1 MAMKFRN
8 STKTSSSYGTDQ
20 RILGCSE
27 ATGGGNRVMRKAK
40 NGTLVLCL
48 FVLYCVLLSQG
59 LKASAASAFFGALAA
74 VPLTVHLYHR
84 VWPPKI
90 SDEHGRRPY
99 RRAALIRAGEVET
112 EYESSGIDVRNGRE
126 E

>member
-1 MAMKFRN
+1 MEQTNKYSRAVTRQVE
-8 STKTSSSYGTDQ
+8 GTGF
-20 RILGCSE
+20 I
-27 ATGGGNRVMRKAK
+27 THAK

-84 VWPPKI
+84 VLPAVI
-90 SDEHGRRPY
+90 SDERRRRLF
-99 RRAALIRAGEVET
+99 RRAAPIRAGEVED
-112 EYESSGIDVRNGRE
+112 EYESSGIGGRGGRE

>member
-1 MAMKFRN
+1 
-8 STKTSSSYGTDQ
+8 
-20 RILGCSE
+20 
-27 ATGGGNRVMRKAK
+27 MRHVK
-40 NGTLVLCL
+40 NGALVLCL

-84 VWPPKI
+84 VWPPAI
-90 SDEHGRRPY
+90 ADGHRRLY
-99 RRAALIRAGEVET
+99 LHAAPTGTREADN
-112 EYESSGIDVRNGRE
+112 EYESSGVGRKSGGE

>member
-1 MAMKFRN
+1 MEQTNEYSRAV
-8 STKTSSSYGTDQ
+8 TTQIEGT
-20 RILGCSE
+20 GF
-27 ATGGGNRVMRKAK
+27 MRKAK

-59 LKASAASAFFGALAA
+59 LKASAASTFFGALAA

-84 VWPPKI
+84 VWPPAI
-90 SDEHGRRPY
+90 ADGSRRLY
-99 RRAALIRAGEVET
+99 RHASPIGAGESHN
-112 EYESSGIDVRNGRE
+112 EYESSRLGGRTGGE